1 MTWFD
6 NRDIMYILV
15 VTYSRQGE
23 GGERVQTIVTL
34 VLSIEAEILA
44 YLICKAIDDYINGGK

>member
-1 MTWFD
+1 
-6 NRDIMYILV
+6 MYILI